1 MEIALYNQKKENIGK
16 LDLNDKV
23 FNTPFKQNSVFQ
35 VYTSMLTSRRQP
47 LAHCKDRSEVSG
59 GGKKP

>member
-1 MEIALYNQKKENIGK
+1 MEIALHNQKKENIGK

-23 FNTPFKQNSVFQ
+23 FNTKFNSNSVFQ
-35 VYTSMLTSRRQP
+35 VYTSMITSRRQP
-47 LAHCKDRSEVSG
+47 VAHSKDRSEVRG

>member
-35 VYTSMLTSRRQP
+35 VYTSMLTSKRQP
-47 LAHCKDRSEVSG
+47 LAFCKDRSEVSG